1 MPSDLFKNF
10 GSKNNQ
16 STNPTTN
23 QDPKTAAMSRMKE
36 MGINVPEG
44 MENNPQAL
52 LQHVMQSGKVPNNR
66 LSLAQ
71 QVMQRMFGRR

>member
-1 MPSDLFKNF
+1 MSSDLFKSF
-10 GSKNNQ
+10 GKDKNV
-16 STNPTTN
+16 SAN
-23 QDPKTAAMSRMKE
+23 QDPKAAAMSRMKE

-52 LQHVMQSGKVPNNR
+52 IQHVMQSGKIPNNR
-66 LSLAQ
+66 LSMAQ

>member
-10 GSKNNQ
+10 GNKQ
-16 STNPTTN
+16 EQ
-23 QDPKTAAMSRMKE
+23 QDPKAAAMSRMKE
-36 MGINVPEG
+36 MGISVPEG
-44 MENNPQAL
+44 IENNPQAII
-52 LQHVMQSGKVPNNR
+52 QHVMQSGKVPNNR

>member
-1 MPSDLFKNF
+1 MSSDLFKSF
-10 GSKNNQ
+10 GKDNNV
-16 STNPTTN
+16 SAN
-23 QDPKTAAMSRMKE
+23 QDPKAAAMSRMKE

-66 LSLAQ
+66 LSMAQ

>member
-1 MPSDLFKNF
+1 MPSDLFNSIGGKD
-10 GSKNNQ
+10 NNV
-16 STNPTTN
+16 PAN

-52 LQHVMQSGKVPNNR
+52 LQHVLSSGKVPNNR
-66 LSLAQ
+66 LGMAQ
-71 QVMQRMFGRR
+71 QIMQRLFRR